1 MPPQTMTFE
10 VTSYAIICAFTA
22 IIAAIV
28 AFVGWKR
35 RAIPG
40 GTSLALLMAAVTLWS
55 VAYAF
60 EYATIGIPGK
70 VFWSKIEYIGA
81 LSCPVLYLLFAL
93 EYNRMD
99 HWLTKRNIVLLFI
112 VPLITLGLA
121 FTNEWHGLIWS
132 GFSPS
137 PVGRNLLIYEH
148 GMGYF
153 VGVVGYSYLI
163 MLIGTVFLVWAAVR
177 FPMLYRRQTGA
188 MIVGAIAPW
197 AGNLIYV
204 AGLSPVP
211 GLELT
216 PLVLAFSG
224 VVLAWGLFRYQ
235 LLALVP
241 VARDTLIE
249 TMTDGMLVLDEHNR
263 VVDFNPAA
271 QHLLHTLPKIRLGQ
285 HVEEIF
291 SELPEWETDL
301 QDMRG
306 TLIDISLTDADHTYL
321 ELTISPVSDRQNRYT
336 GRLIAV
342 RDVTERRR
350 AEEGIQQANERLR
363 AQLAEIETLQANL
376 RDQAI
381 RDALTDL
388 FNRRYLDETLER
400 ELARAA
406 RDQVPVSAVMLDID
420 HFKTFNDR
428 YGHKAGDDVLQAL
441 GRLLRA
447 QTRTADI
454 ACRYGGEEF
463 VIIMPGSSSAA
474 ALRRAEQWR
483 VAFESLKIP
492 YQDQLLHT
500 TLSGGVATFPDHGA
514 TADEVLQA
522 ADLALYASKASG
534 RNRVSVVS

>member
-1 MPPQTMTFE
+1 MTFE

-22 IIAAIV
+22 CIAALV
-28 AFVGWKR
+28 AFVAWRR

-55 VAYAF
+55 VAFAF
-60 EYATIGIPGK
+60 EYAIVGIPGK
-70 VFWSKIEYIGA
+70 VFWSKIEYIGG
-81 LSCPVLYLLFAL
+81 LSCPVLYLLLAL

-121 FTNEWHGLIWS
+121 VTNEWHGLIWS

-148 GMGYF
+148 GVGYWI
-153 VGVVGYSYLI
+153 GVVGYSYLI
-163 MLIGTVFLVWAAVR
+163 MLIGTVLLVWAVVR

-188 MIVGAIAPW
+188 LIVGAIAPW
-197 AGNLIYV
+197 VGNLIYV
-204 AGLSPVP
+204 AGLSPIP

-224 VVLAWGLFRYQ
+224 AVLAWGLFRFQ

-241 VARDTLIE
+241 VARDALIE
-249 TMTDGMLVLDEHNR
+249 TMTDGMLVLDEQNR

-271 QHLLHTLPKIRLGQ
+271 QNLLRTLTKIRLGQ
-285 HVEEIF
+285 YVEEIF
-291 SELPEWETDL
+291 SGLPEWETDL

-306 TLIDISLTDADHTYL
+306 TLIDIALTDADHSYL
-321 ELTISPVSDRQNRYT
+321 ELTISPVSDRQNRYA
-336 GRLIAV
+336 GRLIIM

-381 RDALTDL
+381 RDSLTDL

-420 HFKTFNDR
+420 HFKAFNDM

-447 QTRTADI
+447 QTRTGDI

-463 VIIMPGSSSAA
+463 VIIMPGSSSAV

-483 VAFESLKIP
+483 VAFENVSIDH
-492 YQDQLLHT
+492 QGQLLHT
-500 TLSGGVATFPDHGA
+500 TFSGGVATFPDHGA
-514 TADEVLQA
+514 TANEVLRA

-534 RNRVSVVS
+534 RNCVSVVP

>member
-1 MPPQTMTFE
+1 MTFE

-22 IIAAIV
+22 SIAAVV
-28 AFVGWKR
+28 AFVAWKR

-40 GTSLALLMAAVTLWS
+40 GTSLALLMSAVTFWS
-55 VAYAF
+55 VGYSF
-60 EYATIGIPGK
+60 EYATVGIPGK

-148 GMGYF
+148 GTGYF

-291 SELPEWETDL
+291 SGLPEWETDI
-301 QDMRG
+301 QDMRS
-306 TLIDISLTDADHTYL
+306 TLIDIALTDADHSYL

-420 HFKTFNDR
+420 HFKTFNDM

-522 ADLALYASKASG
+522 ADLALYASKTGG
-534 RNRVSVVS
+534 RNCVSVAS